1 MHLRCSSIWSIIC
14 AVQIITP
21 AGSVVKMDRDEAI
34 DAVVRSLRR
43 VNLEGSLFGQ
53 RVAIRFGLSES
64 DVEALEALI
73 DTGASTAGALGDLIG
88 LTSGAITRL
97 IDRLEQSG
105 YVRRVPD
112 PADRR
117 RVIIEVVPEKVG
129 AVKQMLDSMR
139 TRESAELA
147 SF

>member
-1 MHLRCSSIWSIIC
+1 
-14 AVQIITP
+14 
-21 AGSVVKMDRDEAI
+21 MDRESTV
-34 DAVVRSLRR
+34 DAVLRKLRR
-43 VNLEGSLFGQ
+43 VNLEGSVFGQ
-53 RVAIRFGLSES
+53 RIAVRFGLSQS
-64 DVEALEALI
+64 DIEALEALI
-73 DTGASTAGALGDLIG
+73 DMGASTAGSLGELMG

-105 YVRRVPD
+105 YVRRAPD